1 MDGPITV
8 HAGKSVFW
16 AREGGPLALDIPG
29 AESAYAYGDR
39 LFVLAA
45 PPPTSGIVHL
55 RLKIFGPDGAMVA
68 ELPPPA
74 GYLFEYVS
82 SNLETGVS
90 VVCGAMK
97 LTEPWQDWHFAYDPL
112 AGALVRQGPAY

>member
-1 MDGPITV
+1 MDGLITV
-8 HAGKSVFW
+8 HPGKNVFW
-16 AREGGPLALDIPG
+16 AREGGPLTLAIPG

-45 PPPTSGIVHL
+45 CPPTYDVVHL
-55 RLKIFGPDGAMVA
+55 MLKIFGPDGALVA

-74 GYLFEYVS
+74 GYIFGYLS

-90 VVCGAMK
+90 IVCGAMK
-97 LTEPWQDWHFAYDPL
+97 LTEPWADWHFAYDPL
-112 AGALVRQGPAY
+112 VSALVRLGPAY